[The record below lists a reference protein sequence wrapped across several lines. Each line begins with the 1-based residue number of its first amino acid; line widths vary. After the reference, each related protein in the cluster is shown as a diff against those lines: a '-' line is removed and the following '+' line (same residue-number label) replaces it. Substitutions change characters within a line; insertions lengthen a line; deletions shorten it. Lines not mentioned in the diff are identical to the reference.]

1 MNDDNNIPN
10 DLEPIEDNDQNQ
22 NSTSTTEAEQEESK
36 KSSPSKIEGA
46 GRSMTES
53 SESSESSES
62 GESGESGESSESSES
77 SDSTDSTDSNATT
90 SYPRT
95 DSNKKDKRLKLS
107 GMYENWFIDYASY
120 VILERAIPHIEDGL
134 KPVQRRILHVMKES
148 DDGHYTK
155 VAGIVGDTMHYHPH
169 GDASIGD
176 ALVQLGQKEL
186 LIDTQ
191 GNWGNIL
198 TGDGAATPR
207 YIEAR
212 LSEFAL
218 EVAFDNKVTDWT
230 MSYDGRNREPI
241 TLPVKFPLLLAQGAE
256 GIAVGLSCKILPHN
270 FNEILD
276 AAVAYLKGEEFQLY
290 PDFPTGGYVDVNNY
304 RDGERGGNVR
314 VRTKIEKLDNKTLL
328 VKDLP
333 YGKTTSTLIDSIL
346 KAAEKGKI
354 KIKKVEDN
362 TSSTAEII
370 VTLQPGTSSDKAID
384 ALYAFSDCETSISP
398 NICVIKD
405 EKPQFLTATHLLQ
418 FSVDHTKEILRR
430 ELEIQR
436 LETMES
442 LFFASLEKIFIE
454 ERIYKDRGYEQAKDE
469 DVAVKHIDKR
479 LDPFKPQFYRE
490 ITRDDVLRLM
500 EIKMKRIVKF
510 NSDKAD
516 NYIAMLN
523 ERLADIDYKLA
534 HLVEHTINWY
544 ENLKKKYGH
553 LHPRRTTIRD
563 FDTIVASKVAEANE
577 KLYINRQEGF
587 IGTGL
592 KKDEFIC
599 NCSDIDDIIIFYK
612 DGKYKVV
619 KVAEKL
625 YVGKH
630 VMHVGVYKRNDTRT
644 IYNALYT
651 DGRGGTTYMKRFAI
665 TGVTRDKEYD
675 ITQGKPGSKVLWF
688 TVNPNGEA
696 EVLRITLKPKKH
708 LRVLQF
714 DVDLA
719 DMAIKGKT
727 VRGNMVTKN
736 EIHRITLKEHGR
748 STLGDREV
756 WFDQD
761 ILRINYEGHGVSLGK
776 FAGDDRIL
784 VIMRNGDFYTTSNE
798 ATNHYEE
805 GILRI
810 MKYNPSLVWTAIL
823 NDADQGY
830 VYLKRFTLDDNS
842 KKQRMIGDNPE
853 SSLILL
859 TDTKYPRFEVKFG
872 GDDSVRDNLI
882 VDAEEFIAVKSF
894 HAKGKRL
901 TTYKVDTVTELEP
914 RIVETDEEPVQVD
927 IDEEQESGDNN
938 EISQQEVRDM
948 LTGQTRLFDDVD
960 ENSSN

>member
-1 MNDDNNIPN
+1 MTDDNNIN
-10 DLEPIEDNDQNQ
+10 
-22 NSTSTTEAEQEESK
+22 ESK
-36 KSSPSKIEGA
+36 ELNEPTESKGVND
-46 GRSMTES
+46 STES
-53 SESSESSES
+53 SVSSPQADNSA
-62 GESGESGESSESSES
+62 S
-77 SDSTDSTDSNATT
+77 SDSPEAPAASPVHAVPD
-90 SYPRT
+90 
-95 DSNKKDKRLKLS
+95 KDKKLRLS

-198 TGDGAATPR
+198 TGDGAAAPR

-218 EVAFDNKVTDWT
+218 EVAFDSKVTDWT

-276 AAVAYLKGEEFQLY
+276 AAVAYLKGEEFHLY

-304 RDGERGGNVR
+304 RDGERGGSVR
-314 VRTKIEKLDNKTLL
+314 VRTKIEKVDNKTLL

-346 KAAEKGKI
+346 RAAEKGKI

-418 FSVDHTKEILRR
+418 FSVDHTKDILRR

-436 LETMES
+436 LDTMES

-469 DVAVKHIDKR
+469 DAAVAHIDKR
-479 LDPFKPQFYRE
+479 LEPFKPQFYRA
-490 ITRDDVLRLM
+490 ITRDDILRLM

-553 LHPRRTTIRD
+553 LHPRKTTIRD

-587 IGTGL
+587 IGTSL
-592 KKDEFIC
+592 KKDEYIC

-619 KVAEKL
+619 KVAEKI
-625 YVGKH
+625 YVGKN
-630 VMHVGVYKRNDTRT
+630 VMHVAVYKRNDNRT
-644 IYNALYT
+644 IFNVLYT
-651 DGRGGTTYMKRFAI
+651 DGRGGTTYMKRFAV
-665 TGVTRDKEYD
+665 TGVTRDREYD
-675 ITQGKPGSKVLWF
+675 LTQGKPGSKILWF

-714 DVDLA
+714 DIDLA
-719 DMAIKGKT
+719 DLAIKGRT
-727 VRGNMVTKN
+727 ARGNMVTKN
-736 EIHRITLKEHGR
+736 EIHRITLKEQGR

-761 ILRINYEGHGVSLGK
+761 ILRLNYEGHGISLGK
-776 FAGDDRIL
+776 FAGDDRVL
-784 VIMRNGDFYTTSNE
+784 VIMKNGDFYTTTSE

-810 MKYNPSLVWTAIL
+810 MKYEAGMVWTAIL

-830 VYLKRFTLDDNS
+830 VYLKRFTLDDNN

-853 SSLILL
+853 STLILL
-859 TDTKYPRFEVKFG
+859 TNEKYPRFEVKFG
-872 GDDSVRDNLI
+872 GDDSFRENMI
-882 VDAEEFIAVKSF
+882 VDGEEFIAVKSF

-901 TTYKVDTVTELEP
+901 TNYNVEAVTELEP
-914 RIVETDEEPVQVD
+914 RIVEEEPQSQDEEPAG
-927 IDEEQESGDNN
+927 DETPALSDD
-938 EISQQEVRDM
+938 ISQQEVLDK
-948 LTGQTRLFDDVD
+948 LTGQTRLFDDED
-960 ENSSN
+960 NTE